1 MNRWKVAFFSLAA
14 LICFVIIVVVILL
27 SKGQEHHFTIEPPEF
42 DGEPIFFIET
52 SKKRFNQF
60 IQSQLETI
68 KRDRDKLDFTVELT
82 DFVNVHGYMTI
93 FSKKVRF
100 QMQLT
105 PYVQENGNLL
115 LSQHAFYI
123 GDLPIPSKYV
133 LTFIRS
139 NLNLPS
145 WIVVKPENGTILI
158 RLNEL
163 EISENLHMKISSFDL
178 KNDELLFEIMA
189 AYK

>member
-189 AYK
+189 TYE

>member
-14 LICFVIIVVVILL
+14 LICFVIIVVIILL

-68 KRDRDKLDFTVELT
+68 KHDRDKLDFTVELT

-189 AYK
+189 TYE

>member
-145 WIVVKPENGTILI
+145 WIVVKPEDGTILI

-189 AYK
+189 TYE